1 VNPGQWRNSGNQ
13 RRVVAFFICRLKA
26 RPEARFFAIRVF
38 KKQKPAVFFSRAEPF
53 VGTQI
58 KIAASAGIAD
68 RKILGAE
75 IERQFHKHFL
85 SN

>member
-1 VNPGQWRNSGNQ
+1 MAKLRQSAAS
-13 RRVVAFFICRLKA
+13 RRVFHLPVNGSSRSTVLCDSGLQKTETCR
-26 RPEARFFAIRVF
+26 I
-38 KKQKPAVFFSRAEPF
+38 FSRAEPF

-85 SN
+85 SK